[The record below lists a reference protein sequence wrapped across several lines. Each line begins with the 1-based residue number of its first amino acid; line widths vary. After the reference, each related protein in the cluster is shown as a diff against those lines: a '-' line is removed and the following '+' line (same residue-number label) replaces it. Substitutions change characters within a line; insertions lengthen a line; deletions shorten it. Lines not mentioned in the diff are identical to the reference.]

1 MAATADKFE
10 RMMNLL
16 AALLNAERPIS
27 AEQIQHRVAGYASEK
42 EAFRRTFERD
52 KDELRS
58 LGVPIE
64 VGPIPGTFPEL
75 EGYIVDRR
83 TYELPELDLAPDEI
97 AALHLALQAVSVG
110 GPSVEDG
117 TTAAALWR
125 LGGVDDATPVLD
137 DEHTAAIAAIAVDGR
152 QSILFRAVL
161 ERCVCRFTYTTAGAS
176 AEREVEPWR
185 VGYERG
191 HWYLTGFD
199 RDREATR
206 NFRLDRMGA
215 QIKIGEPNTFIGPAP
230 EIPDT
235 EYRPWDDG
243 GSEQIRA
250 LVRFDPDQAQWA
262 LEVLGPD
269 TLREVESDGSHLFE
283 VPVTAWEPFR
293 SFLLGYLDHAELL
306 EPPELR
312 SDLMSWLQRYAEEDS
327 P

>member
-27 AEQIQHRVAGYASEK
+27 AEQIQERVAGYAPEK

-83 TYELPELDLAPDEI
+83 TYELPDLDLASDEI

-110 GPSVEDG
+110 GSSVDDG
-117 TTAAALWR
+117 ATVAALWR
-125 LGGVDDATPVLD
+125 LGGVADGSPISEEDHL
-137 DEHTAAIAAIAVDGR
+137 AAIPVDDR
-152 QSILFRAVL
+152 QSTLFRAVL
-161 ERCVCRFTYTTAGAS
+161 ERRVCRFIYTAAGSS
-176 AEREVEPWR
+176 AERVVEPWR

-199 RDREATR
+199 RDRDASR
-206 NFRLDRMGA
+206 NFRLDRMGEHL
-215 QIKIGEPNTFIGPAP
+215 QIGEPDTFEGPMP
-230 EIPDT
+230 EIPESD
-235 EYRPWDDG
+235 YRPWDDG
-243 GSEQIRA
+243 GAEQVRA
-250 LVRFDPDQAQWA
+250 LVRFDAEQAHWA
-262 LEVLGPD
+262 LDALGPE
-269 TLREVESDGSHLFE
+269 TLRLIETDGSHLFE
-283 VPVTAWEPFR
+283 VPVTAWAPFR
-293 SFLLGYLDHAELL
+293 SFLLGFLDHAELL

-312 SDLMSWLQRYAEEDS
+312 SELVSWLQRYATEDVR
-327 P
+327 

>member
-64 VGPIPGTFPEL
+64 VGPIPGTFPET

-83 TYELPELDLAPDEI
+83 TYELPDLDLAPDEI

-117 TTAAALWR
+117 TAAAALWR
-125 LGGVDDATPVLD
+125 LGGLDDATQILEE
-137 DEHTAAIAAIAVDGR
+137 EHTAAIAEIAVDGR

-161 ERCVCRFTYTTAGAS
+161 ERRVCRFTYTTAGAS

-199 RDREATR
+199 RDREAIR
-206 NFRLDRMGA
+206 NFRLDRMGVE
-215 QIKIGEPNTFIGPAP
+215 IRIGEPNTFIGPAP

-243 GSEQIRA
+243 GPEQIRA

-262 LEVLGPD
+262 LEALGPN

-312 SDLMSWLQRYAEEDS
+312 SDLLSWLQRYAEEDS
-327 P
+327 R

>member
-262 LEVLGPD
+262 LETLGPD
-269 TLREVESDGSHLFE
+269 TLREVEADGSHLFE

-312 SDLMSWLQRYAEEDS
+312 SDLMSWLQRYAEEDNR
-327 P
+327 

>member
-27 AEQIQHRVAGYASEK
+27 AEQIQERVAGYASEK

-83 TYELPELDLAPDEI
+83 TYELPDLDLAPDEI
-97 AALHLALQAVSVG
+97 AALHLALRAVSVG
-110 GPSVEDG
+110 GSSVEDG

-125 LGGVDDATPVLD
+125 LGGVAEGSTSS
-137 DEHTAAIAAIAVDGR
+137 DEQHLAAIPVDGR
-152 QSILFRAVL
+152 QTILFRAVF
-161 ERCVCRFTYTTAGAS
+161 ERRVCRFTYSNAGS
-176 AEREVEPWR
+176 STDRSVEPWR

-199 RDREATR
+199 RDREAAR
-206 NFRLDRMGA
+206 NFRLDRMGE
-215 QIKIGEPNTFIGPAP
+215 KLDIGEPNTFEGPAP
-230 EIPDT
+230 EIPESD
-235 EYRPWDDG
+235 YRPWDDG
-243 GSEQIRA
+243 GPEQLRA
-250 LVRFDPDQAQWA
+250 LVRFDPEQAQWA
-262 LEVLGPD
+262 LDALGPN
-269 TLREVESDGSHLFE
+269 TLRTIEADGSHLFD
-283 VPVTAWEPFR
+283 VPVTAWAPFR
-293 SFLLGYLDHAELL
+293 SFLLGFLDHAELL

-312 SDLMSWLQRYAEEDS
+312 SELVNWLQRYAVEDVR
-327 P
+327 